1 MIPDDQVDEVRA
13 RSDIVDVIG
22 EFVSLKKSGREFK
35 ANCPF
40 HDERTPSFY
49 VVPDK
54 GFYKC
59 FGCGKSGDV
68 FSFLMEK
75 QGMDFVEAVKHT
87 AARAGVEIREVH
99 QDREEE
105 DPNRPFYEING
116 FARDFF
122 RERLLD
128 PEGGK
133 IARDYF
139 AARGVDEETA
149 ERFGLGYAPDE
160 WRAFREAAAKHGLDE
175 DLMLELGLLGRSEKS
190 PEAYDRFRRRV
201 VFPIESLSGKVM
213 AFGGRILDGDR
224 PDAPKYVNS
233 PESPIYHKGL
243 NLYGLSWARHA
254 IRREECVLVVEG
266 YMDVVSLAAHG
277 FEHVVAPLG
286 TALTPEQASLLGRY
300 SKRVVLLFDSDSAGL
315 KATFRAGDVL
325 LEAGLRPVV
334 VTLPEGEDPD
344 TVVRGEGPD
353 RLRAYIDHA
362 VDVLDRKVQ
371 ILDERDYFSSIERT
385 RSAVDRLL
393 PTLRAAADPA
403 LRDIYM
409 KKVSEKTGVSRENL
423 EGEMSR
429 EGSGRSGAPAV
440 AQSRPRPSERRSS
453 GPPRS
458 GPTPRL
464 PRLGAERKLLQ
475 VMVRGVE
482 WVERA
487 AELVSAEDFDDPHHR
502 AIFEVLLDDPDLR
515 TAPSSMGPVTAKR
528 FEEILSDEEELSHGI
543 DLFTKSVNRLRVL
556 ALDRRIQE
564 LQRRIESAR
573 GDDEKLELANA
584 KATLARELR
593 QLDPNYWGSATRG
606 PRRDHSQN
614 ESSR

>member
-13 RSDIVDVIG
+13 RADIVDVIG

-99 QDREEE
+99 QDRDEE

-122 RERLLD
+122 RERLVD

-133 IARDYF
+133 IARDYL
-139 AARGVDEETA
+139 AARGIDGETA

-175 DLMLELGLLGRSEKS
+175 DLMLELGLLGRSDKS
-190 PEAYDRFRRRV
+190 PEAYDRFRRRI
-201 VFPIESLSGKVM
+201 VFPIESLSGKVI
-213 AFGGRILDGDR
+213 AFGGRVLDGDR

-277 FEHVVAPLG
+277 LEHVVAPLG

-371 ILDERDYFSSIERT
+371 ILEERDYFSSIERT

-423 EGEMSR
+423 EGELSR
-429 EGSGRSGAPAV
+429 EGSGRAGAPSS
-440 AQSRPRPSERRSS
+440 AQSRPRSSERRSP
-453 GPPRS
+453 GPPR
-458 GPTPRL
+458 GGLTTRL

-515 TAPSSMGPVTAKR
+515 APPSSMDPVTAKR
-528 FEEILSDEEELSHGI
+528 FEEILSDQEELSHGI

-564 LQRRIESAR
+564 LQRGIESAR
-573 GDDEKLELANA
+573 GDDEKLKLANA

-614 ESSR
+614 EPSR

>member
-13 RSDIVDVIG
+13 RADIVDVIG

-99 QDREEE
+99 QDRDEE

-122 RERLLD
+122 RERLVD

-133 IARDYF
+133 IARDYL
-139 AARGVDEETA
+139 AARGIDGETA

-175 DLMLELGLLGRSEKS
+175 DLMLELGLLGRSDKS
-190 PEAYDRFRRRV
+190 PEAYDRFRRRI
-201 VFPIESLSGKVM
+201 VFPIESLSGKVI
-213 AFGGRILDGDR
+213 AFGGRVLDGDR

-277 FEHVVAPLG
+277 LEHVVAPLG

-371 ILDERDYFSSIERT
+371 ILEERDYFSSIERT

-423 EGEMSR
+423 EGELSR
-429 EGSGRSGAPAV
+429 EGSGRAGAPSS
-440 AQSRPRPSERRSS
+440 AQSRPRPSERRSP
-453 GPPRS
+453 GPPR
-458 GPTPRL
+458 GGLTTRL

-515 TAPSSMGPVTAKR
+515 APPSSMDPVTAKR
-528 FEEILSDEEELSHGI
+528 FEEILSDQEELSHGI

-564 LQRRIESAR
+564 LQRGIESAR
-573 GDDEKLELANA
+573 GDDEKLKLANA

-614 ESSR
+614 EPSR

>member
-13 RSDIVDVIG
+13 RADIVDVIG

-99 QDREEE
+99 QDRDEE

-122 RERLLD
+122 RERLVD

-133 IARDYF
+133 IARDYL
-139 AARGVDEETA
+139 AARGIDGETA

-160 WRAFREAAAKHGLDE
+160 WRALRESAAKHGLDE

-190 PEAYDRFRRRV
+190 PEAYDRFRRRI
-201 VFPIESLSGKVM
+201 VFPIESLSGKVI
-213 AFGGRILDGDR
+213 AFGGRVLDGDR

-277 FEHVVAPLG
+277 FENVVAPLG

-423 EGEMSR
+423 EGELSR
-429 EGSGRSGAPAV
+429 EGPRRSAAPSGPQGG
-440 AQSRPRPSERRSS
+440 PRPSERRSP
-453 GPPRS
+453 GPPRG
-458 GPTPRL
+458 GPAPRL

-515 TAPSSMGPVTAKR
+515 APTSSMDPVTAKR
-528 FEEILSDEEELSHGI
+528 FEEILSDQEELSHGI

-564 LQRRIESAR
+564 LQRRIESAP

-584 KATLARELR
+584 KAALARELR

-614 ESSR
+614 EPSR

>member
-13 RSDIVDVIG
+13 RADIVDVIG

-75 QGMDFVEAVKHT
+75 QGMDFVEAVRHT

-99 QDREEE
+99 QERDQE

-133 IARDYF
+133 IAREYL
-139 AARGVDEETA
+139 AGRGVDEETA

-160 WRAFREAAAKHGLDE
+160 WRALREAAAKHGLDE

-190 PEAYDRFRRRV
+190 PEAYDRFRRRI
-201 VFPIESLSGKVM
+201 VFPIESLSGKVI
-213 AFGGRILDGDR
+213 AFGGRVLGGDR

-277 FEHVVAPLG
+277 FENVVAPLG

-344 TVVRGEGPD
+344 TVVRGEGSG

-423 EGEMSR
+423 EGELSR
-429 EGSGRSGAPAV
+429 EGSRRPAASSGAG
-440 AQSRPRPSERRSS
+440 SRPSAPDRRFS
-453 GPPRS
+453 GPPRG
-458 GPTPRL
+458 GPAPRL

-515 TAPSSMGPVTAKR
+515 APTSSMDPVTAKR
-528 FEEILSDEEELSHGI
+528 FEEILSDQEELSHGI

-573 GDDEKLELANA
+573 GDNEKLELANA

-614 ESSR
+614 EPSR

>member
-99 QDREEE
+99 QDRDEE

-122 RERLLD
+122 RERLVD

-133 IARDYF
+133 IARDYL
-139 AARGVDEETA
+139 AARGIDAETA

-160 WRAFREAAAKHGLDE
+160 WRALREAAAKHGLDE

-190 PEAYDRFRRRV
+190 PEAYDRFRRRI
-201 VFPIESLSGKVM
+201 VFPIESLSGKVI
-213 AFGGRILDGDR
+213 AFGGRVLDGDR

-254 IRREECVLVVEG
+254 IRREECALVVEG

-277 FEHVVAPLG
+277 LEHVVAPLG

-344 TVVRGEGPD
+344 TVVRGEGPE

-429 EGSGRSGAPAV
+429 EGSGRAGVPTG
-440 AQSRPRPSERRSS
+440 AQSRPRPVERRSS
-453 GPPRS
+453 GPPRGS
-458 GPTPRL
+458 LTPRL

-515 TAPSSMGPVTAKR
+515 TPPSSMDPVTAKR
-528 FEEILSDEEELSHGI
+528 FEEILSDQEELSHGI

-564 LQRRIESAR
+564 LQRRIESAP

-606 PRRDHSQN
+606 PRRDHPQN
-614 ESSR
+614 EPSR